1 MFTPFSMNAARTR
14 VRCVSV
20 DKRDASQLTSI
31 AEKWVHIISV
41 QRPRSNSHSGRAPAQ
56 RSKLPR
62 EISAA
67 PSLSFSIIVFPF
79 LCSYLFCLPFYC
91 LFFVN
96 YNICEDNFGDTGQ
109 HWCKAQ
115 KELRKGWQIR
125 CSVWLLLSSGAV
137 IYAEQLQSKLKRCA
151 TILQSIFK
159 LLLVLYCHRASSE
172 ITNFR
177 LKFNLEPTNWLL
189 IIVNV

>member
-31 AEKWVHIISV
+31 AKKWVHIISV
-41 QRPRSNSHSGRAPAQ
+41 QRPWSNSHSGRAPAQ

-67 PSLSFSIIVFPF
+67 PSMSFSIIVFPS

-91 LFFVN
+91 FFFVN

-115 KELRKGWQIR
+115 EELKKWLTD
-125 CSVWLLLSSGAV
+125 SVSRLITVVLWCRHLCRTAP
-137 IYAEQLQSKLKRCA
+137 EQTKKVCNNISKN
-151 TILQSIFK
+151 I
-159 LLLVLYCHRASSE
+159 
-172 ITNFR
+172 
-177 LKFNLEPTNWLL
+177 
-189 IIVNV
+189 